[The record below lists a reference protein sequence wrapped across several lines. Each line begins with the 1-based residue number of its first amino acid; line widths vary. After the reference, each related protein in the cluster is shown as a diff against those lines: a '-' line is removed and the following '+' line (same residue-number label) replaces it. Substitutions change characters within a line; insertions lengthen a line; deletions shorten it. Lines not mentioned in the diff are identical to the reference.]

1 MLKKIVRE
9 LEDAE
14 KKAEK
19 MIQEAQK
26 KAEKMIQEE
35 IDGQIETR
43 EKLILELNKEGR
55 NLLQVTIDNAHLKA
69 KEIYE
74 KNIKEQKDVK
84 KNTLKK
90 FDEAVEIILKQI
102 VD

>member
-19 MIQEAQK
+19 MIHEAQK

-43 EKLILELNKEGR
+43 EKLILELNKE
-55 NLLQVTIDNAHLKA
+55 
-69 KEIYE
+69 
-74 KNIKEQKDVK
+74 
-84 KNTLKK
+84 
-90 FDEAVEIILKQI
+90 
-102 VD
+102 

>member
-1 MLKKIVRE
+1 
-9 LEDAE
+9 
-14 KKAEK
+14 
-19 MIQEAQK
+19 
-26 KAEKMIQEE
+26 MIQEE

-74 KNIKEQKDVK
+74 KI
-84 KNTLKK
+84 
-90 FDEAVEIILKQI
+90 
-102 VD
+102 